1 MAAKPELSVII
12 ASSNSRKT
20 IGDCLQSLRNQNTA
34 ALFEVIVADSST
46 DGAADFV
53 AQRFPE
59 AELLRFAGR
68 KFPGDARNAGMAAAK
83 AEVVAF
89 TDADCVT
96 RSDYVDEVLRAHRN
110 PSLAIGGMI
119 ANLEP
124 ANIVAWAA
132 YLCEFS
138 EWMPGA
144 PRRTVG
150 NIATANASYKKRA
163 FDDYGRFIEGT
174 YGSDTDFNW
183 RLGREGHTPLWVPS
197 IVVSHRSVDAF
208 GRFLRHEFGHGKDCA
223 RMRIRSQGFSG
234 LRRWLYAAC
243 FWLIPVKLLLVI
255 ATRNLRNRTYLR
267 HFVKASPLVALGL
280 ISWCLGEL
288 VAYVKPRRSASRG
301 GVEEG
306 HCLWPP
312 R

>member
-12 ASSNSRKT
+12 ASYNSKGS
-20 IGDCLQSLRNQNTA
+20 IGDCLQSLRNQITA
-34 ALFEVIVADSST
+34 ATFEVIVADSST
-46 DGAADFV
+46 DGASDFV

-59 AELLRFAGR
+59 VELLRFAGR
-68 KFPGDARNAGMAAAK
+68 KFPGAARNAGIAAAK
-83 AEVVAF
+83 ADVVAF

-96 RSDYVDEVLRAHRN
+96 RSDYVDEVLRAHRD
-110 PSLAIGGMI
+110 PALAIGGTI

-138 EWMPGA
+138 EWMPGS
-144 PRRTVG
+144 PRQTVG

-163 FDDYGRFIEGT
+163 FDDYGRFLEGT

-183 RLGREGHTPLWVPS
+183 RLGRNGHRPLEVPS
-197 IVVSHRSVDAF
+197 IVVFHRSIDAL
-208 GRFLRHEFGHGKDCA
+208 GKFLRHEFGHGKDCA

-243 FWLIPVKLLLVI
+243 FWLIPVKLWMVI
-255 ATRNLRNRTYLR
+255 AVRNLRNRSYLR
-267 HFVKASPLVALGL
+267 HFVKAAPLVALGL
-280 ISWCLGEL
+280 MCWCLGEL
-288 VAYVKPRRSASRG
+288 VAYIKPGYGIDRSQA
-301 GVEEG
+301 
-306 HCLWPP
+306 
-312 R
+312 